1 MEKAAFLVPVQGLPA
16 RVGERGP
23 NPALSGQFRGIEVED
38 DLFGRDLVRLE
49 EQVDEQPF
57 DRRAGVPDLVVARR
71 LGRRVLEPVQRA
83 LAGKRR
89 ASLAPGTA
97 GR

>member
-38 DLFGRDLVRLE
+38 DLFGRPRVGLE
-49 EQVDEQPF
+49 EELDQQAL
-57 DRRAGVPDLVVARR
+57 DRRAVVADLVVARR